1 MRMRN
6 TLRWIGAVGVIVA
19 GILFFG
25 RSNAKPPFLQ
35 PGLGAPLLGLTDE
48 QTQRFLAGREVF
60 ERVFSPET
68 GVGPLFNSSSCAEC
82 HEDPVAGGAGDETEV
97 HATRFAAP
105 STCDPLEDQGGPVI
119 QQGATPLL
127 QAAGITAEEVP
138 ASAQVGNRSTP
149 PIFGLG
155 LIDAIPDTTILAHEH
170 RSGGRAHRLEDGRV
184 GRFGRKARVA
194 SLLEFNAGAFLQEQG
209 ITNPLNPGELRPNGQ
224 PLPAGTD
231 PAADPELSL
240 SDLLLAHDFVRFL
253 APPPPKQPESRQEA
267 RTLRRGHGLFHKIG
281 CPTCHTPSMRTGP
294 NPIMALDRKVVY
306 LYSDLLL
313 HDMGPDL
320 ADICL
325 GEARPSEFRTA
336 PLMGL
341 RFLSRFLHDGRA
353 TTVLGAIQLHG
364 GQGAAARAAFE
375 RLSPEDR
382 EALLTFL
389 GSL

>member
-1 MRMRN
+1 MRMRSVM
-6 TLRWIGAVGVIVA
+6 RGVGIAGVVVA

-25 RSNAKPPFLQ
+25 LSNAKPPAPLPELGGPL
-35 PGLGAPLLGLTDE
+35 PGLTEE
-48 QTQRFLAGREVF
+48 QMQRFVAGRQVF
-60 ERVFSPET
+60 ERIFTPET
-68 GVGPLFNSSSCAEC
+68 GLGPLFNSTSCAEC
-82 HEDPVAGGAGDETEV
+82 HENPVAGGAGDETEF
-97 HATRFAAP
+97 HATRFVPPA
-105 STCDPLEDQGGPVI
+105 TCDPLEGQGGPVI
-119 QQGATPLL
+119 QQRATPLL
-127 QAAGITAEEVP
+127 EAAGIAKEEIP

-149 PIFGLG
+149 PIFGFG
-155 LIDAIPDTTILAHEH
+155 LLDAIPDATILAHEH

-209 ITNPLNPGELRPNGQ
+209 ITNPLNPSELQPNGQ
-224 PLPAGTD
+224 PLPPGTD
-231 PAADPELSL
+231 PQAEPELSP
-240 SDLLLAHDFVRFL
+240 SDLLLANDFVRFL
-253 APPPPKQPESRQEA
+253 APPPPKQPESRHEA
-267 RTLRRGHGLFHKIG
+267 RAMRQGHGLFHKIG
-281 CPTCHTPSMRTGP
+281 CATCHTPSMRTGP
-294 NPIMALDRKVVY
+294 NPIEALDRKVVH

-325 GEARPSEFRTA
+325 GDARPSEFRTA

-353 TTVLGAIQLHG
+353 TTADAAVQLHG
-364 GQGAAARAAFE
+364 GQATHARAAFE